1 MYDQLISLFNIACVV
16 ENWYTVAFQITDLQ
30 PTIDFYHW
38 ASIQKVMDFD
48 EVVTKRKM
56 IREYQQDRQI
66 PTDII
71 NKLLRNAHRS
81 PSAGHTQVQ
90 EFIVVIDP
98 MTKMKL
104 CQASL
109 GQRQVE
115 DASVLIVVC
124 SNTSRSVS
132 RYRKRGTEFYSIV
145 DGAFASMIILLSAVN
160 EGIGASFVGAFEDN
174 KVVKILGL
182 PGHVRPVG
190 IIALGYPA
198 EKPERFERLDLNNL
212 VHYERYDRTK
222 GPK

>member
-1 MYDQLISLFNIACVV
+1 
-16 ENWYTVAFQITDLQ
+16 
-30 PTIDFYHW
+30 
-38 ASIQKVMDFD
+38 MDFD
-48 EVVTKRKM
+48 EVVKKRKM
-56 IREYQQDRQI
+56 IREYQQDIQI
-66 PTDII
+66 PVDII

-98 MTKMKL
+98 ITKKKL
-104 CQASL
+104 CEASL
-109 GQRQVE
+109 RQNQVE

-124 SNTSRSVS
+124 SNTSRSVN
-132 RYRKRGTEFYSIV
+132 RYRKRGIEFYSVI

-174 KVVKILGL
+174 KVSKILGL
-182 PGHVRPVG
+182 PVHVRPIG

-198 EKPERFERLDLNNL
+198 EKPDRFERIALNKL

-222 GPK
+222 QQVA

>member
-1 MYDQLISLFNIACVV
+1 
-16 ENWYTVAFQITDLQ
+16 
-30 PTIDFYHW
+30 
-38 ASIQKVMDFD
+38 MDFD
-48 EVVTKRKM
+48 EVVRKRKM
-56 IREYQQDRQI
+56 IREYEQNRQV
-66 PTDII
+66 PTEII
-71 NKLLRNAHRS
+71 NKLLKNAHRS

-98 MTKMKL
+98 ITKGKL

-109 GQRQVE
+109 RQSQVE

-124 SNTSRSVS
+124 SNTSRSVN

-160 EGIGASFVGAFEDN
+160 EGIGASFVGAFEDSE
-174 KVVKILGL
+174 VTKILRL
-182 PGHVRPVG
+182 PIQVKPIG

-198 EKPERFERLDLNNL
+198 EKPGPVERIKLNNL

-222 GPK
+222 QMTA

>member
-1 MYDQLISLFNIACVV
+1 M
-16 ENWYTVAFQITDLQ
+16 
-30 PTIDFYHW
+30 DFY
-38 ASIQKVMDFD
+38 
-48 EVVTKRKM
+48 EVIKKRKM
-56 IREYQQDRQI
+56 IRKYRQDRQI
-66 PTDII
+66 PTDLI

-98 MTKMKL
+98 ITKRKL

-124 SNTSRSVS
+124 SNTSRSVE
-132 RYRKRGTEFYSIV
+132 RYRKRGTEFYSII

-160 EGIGASFVGAFEDN
+160 DGIGASFVGAFEDN
-174 KVVKILGL
+174 EVRKILRL
-182 PGHVRPVG
+182 PIQVKPIG

-198 EKPERFERLDLNNL
+198 EKPERFERIELNNL

-222 GPK
+222 QLVS